1 MLEINGLFEDFQW
14 VSHLR
19 DLFQMLLKP
28 EETLVFHHDVPPPLR
43 AVSHVNS
50 SNQKGFVAQIAFTE
64 DSLSG
69 SSMIAACHE
78 QLEPDDVQDAE
89 LGAVQS
95 IPEATWIVID
105 LV

>member
-1 MLEINGLFEDFQW
+1 MLKNIHIHN
-14 VSHLR
+14 
-19 DLFQMLLKP
+19 
-28 EETLVFHHDVPPPLR
+28 
-43 AVSHVNS
+43 
-50 SNQKGFVAQIAFTE
+50 GFVAQIAFTE
-64 DSLSG
+64 DSLFD

-78 QLEPDDVQDAE
+78 QLEPDDVQELE